1 MARQS
6 SVVASALAAV
16 VASVALHAPVLAA
29 PPAGDQAPVAA
40 EGKRGHYHHD
50 RKGNRMAHAQSGMV
64 VPGYGVISQQ
74 QLDTLALTDAQK
86 ALVSEARDAQKAAWS
101 AHRTDMQAQRTA
113 QLDALKAGKAD
124 PRAQV
129 KAMADRQAQMMQ
141 ARTTITDK
149 WLAVWDALDD
159 AQRQKVS
166 TLLAERA
173 QLKQERLGQRMQRGP
188 AS

>member
-1 MARQS
+1 
-6 SVVASALAAV
+6 
-16 VASVALHAPVLAA
+16 
-29 PPAGDQAPVAA
+29 
-40 EGKRGHYHHD
+40 
-50 RKGNRMAHAQSGMV
+50 MAHAQNGLV

-86 ALVSEARDAQKAAWS
+86 ALVNEARDAQKAAWS
-101 AHRTDMQAQRTA
+101 AHRTEMQAQRSA
-113 QLDALKAGKAD
+113 QLDALKSGKAD
-124 PRAQV
+124 PRAQA

-141 ARTTITDK
+141 ARAGITDK

-159 AQRQKVS
+159 TQRQKVS

-173 QLKQERLGQRMQRGP
+173 QLKQAHMGQRMQRGP